1 MKNTCET
8 AFDLLAARHDTVF
21 RGATGSIELRRV
33 IAQPGALSNGSR
45 SFIIRPCDR
54 IRYLVIELGW
64 KTLGEIDQRA
74 YHDQPEAMAAAVM
87 EIIDAQT
94 PETAPHS
101 APSPYR
107 QELTPE
113 GVQYVIPGC
122 ERVPV
127 VKSGAAQ
134 LSLF

>member
-1 MKNTCET
+1 
-8 AFDLLAARHDTVF
+8 
-21 RGATGSIELRRV
+21 
-33 IAQPGALSNGSR
+33 
-45 SFIIRPCDR
+45 
-54 IRYLVIELGW
+54 VIELGW

-87 EIIDAQT
+87 AIIDAQT
-94 PETAPHS
+94 HETAPHS

-127 VKSGAAQ
+127 AKSGAAQ